1 MMLTK
6 LWTKILMDDRGASMV
21 EYALLVILVAILALV
36 AVRFAGNELSETYS
50 DIAVEVDNARG

>member
-6 LWTKILMDDRGASMV
+6 LWTRILMDDRGASMV